1 MRVTVQ
7 IMRLHTKYPFRIARG
22 VKDAVQNV
30 CFRVE
35 EDGVIGY
42 GEASPNTYYGERPES
57 IAEQLLGM
65 RDYLSGKTVT
75 NAGDITGLWEDAKK
89 RFAPSNAS
97 LCALDVALWD
107 FLGKKRGKSVSELVW
122 KRKPVSFMTSYT
134 FALCPKEEW
143 KIRLADL
150 EPCKAIKIKSDAE
163 ENLRLPAWIKERSDA
178 RLRIDA
184 NCSWQPKKV
193 SGLLKSLTAMNI
205 ELVEQPLPPALDG
218 EMAGLLAEASVPVFA
233 DESCVTERDVE
244 RLEGK
249 FSGVNIKLVKC
260 GGLTPGIRLL
270 SRAKEHNLKVMVG
283 CMLESDVLISAGS
296 VLAQETDF
304 ADLDGSWLLRDHP
317 FTGIRY
323 ENGIVIPSGEPGLG
337 VQPVDTAGQLQFC

>member
-1 MRVTVQ
+1 MRATVQ
-7 IMRLHTKYPFRIARG
+7 IMHLHTKYPFRIARG
-22 VKDAVQNV
+22 VKNAVENV

-35 EDGVIGY
+35 EEGVTGY
-42 GEASPNTYYGERPES
+42 GEASPNAYFGERPEA
-57 IAEQLLGM
+57 IAEQLLGIGGF
-65 RDYLSGKTVT
+65 LAGETV
-75 NAGDITGLWEDAKK
+75 NNVSDITRLWEAVQK

-107 FLGKKRGKSVSELVW
+107 LLGKKNGESVSELLW
-122 KRKPVSFMTSYT
+122 KKKPVSFMTSYT
-134 FALCPKEEW
+134 FALCPQTEW
-143 KIRLADL
+143 ETRMADL

-163 ENLRLPAWIKERSDA
+163 EKLRLPAWIKQRSDA

-184 NCSWQPKKV
+184 NCSWQLKNVP
-193 SGLLKSLTAMNI
+193 GLLKSLAAMDI
-205 ELVEQPLPPALDG
+205 ELVEQPLPPALDS
-218 EMAGLLAEASVPVFA
+218 EMPRLLAEASIPVFA

-270 SRAKEHNLKVMVG
+270 TRAKEYNLKVMVG

-296 VLAQETDF
+296 ALAQAADF
-304 ADLDGSWLLRDHP
+304 ADLDGSWLLKDRP
-317 FTGIRY
+317 FTGVRY
-323 ENGIVIPSGEPGLG
+323 ENGMIIPSGKPGLG
-337 VQPVDTAGQLQFC
+337 VQPADAA